1 MTVSAI
7 GHAVAALAAV
17 AAGGIN
23 AVAGGGSLVSFPTLV
38 WLGVPTVSASVTNT
52 VALCPGYVGGT
63 LAQRA
68 DLAGQ
73 RHRVRRLAAVAGA
86 GGLAGAGLLLVSPE
100 KLFDRL
106 VPFLILGACVLLG
119 TQDRLK
125 RAIYGERSGID
136 GATVSWTGIGAIG
149 AVSVYGGYFGAGLG
163 IMLLAVLG
171 LVCTDTLA
179 RLNASKQLLSAV
191 VNWVAAAFFLVSGE
205 VAWSLAAVMAAGS
218 LLGGHLGG
226 RAVGRIPAQRLRRIV
241 IAFGIVVAA
250 VQIARW

>member
-1 MTVSAI
+1 MTVSLA
-7 GHAVAALAAV
+7 GHAVAAAAAI

-23 AVAGGGSLVSFPTLV
+23 AIAGGGSLVSFPTLV
-38 WLGVPTVSASVTNT
+38 LLGVPTVSANVTNT

-73 RHRVRRLAAVAGA
+73 RHRTRRLAVVAGA

-100 KLFDRL
+100 RLFDRL
-106 VPFLILGACVLLG
+106 VPFLILGACALLAG
-119 TQDRLK
+119 QDRLK
-125 RAIYGERSGID
+125 RYVYGDRKGSTDAGIPL
-136 GATVSWTGIGAIG
+136 GGVA
-149 AVSVYGGYFGAGLG
+149 AVGVAAVYGGYFGAGLG

-171 LVCTDTLA
+171 LVCTDTLP
-179 RLNASKQLLSAV
+179 RLNAVKQLLSAV
-191 VNWVAAAFFLVSGE
+191 INWVAAAFFVASGE
-205 VAWSLAAVMAAGS
+205 VVWSLAAVMAVGS

-226 RAVGRIPAQRLRRIV
+226 RAVGRIPARQLRRVV
-241 IAFGIVVAA
+241 IAFGIAVAA